1 MDSLVNIGDVVG
13 PGLGEDGNL
22 SEANG
27 EVRKAAE
34 TIQKGQLLRIDSN
47 GQWVV
52 GSIDTYENATV
63 VAIATESGSV
73 GADVLGI
80 YIGKVSIPSTAT
92 DSVALFLGSDG
103 FSTETATTIVGEYIT
118 RIGKGL
124 FQDTI
129 YVQCEEPVEVT

>member
-1 MDSLVNIGDVVG
+1 MDNLINIGDVVG

-27 EVRKAAE
+27 EVRKAAD
-34 TIQKGQLLRIDSN
+34 TIQKGQLLRIDNN

-52 GSIDTYENATV
+52 GSVDTYENATV
-63 VAIATESGSV
+63 VAMATENGNI
-73 GADVLGI
+73 GDDVLGI
-80 YIGKVSIPSTAT
+80 YIGKVSVPSTAT

-103 FSTETATTIVGEYIT
+103 FSTETATTVVGEYIT